1 MIVIAPPPGARAA
14 GRGPVDHQEGRTCT
28 VALSILDVVRRSA
41 CPHDA
46 ILGWID
52 RRDRYAN
59 VKL

>member
-1 MIVIAPPPGARAA
+1 
-14 GRGPVDHQEGRTCT
+14 VDHQEGRTCT